1 MSRQKPEGVKEED
14 YIPELPTSGS
24 EPGILPTE
32 IRKLVDSRRAV
43 KSLLKDPNISED
55 QRMQYDIRQ
64 VRPGLGP
71 NTETRAPKWLYQSA
85 KNSQIPLDASGR
97 VPKFFLPTIMGH
109 QTVDHAF
116 WRSG

>member
-1 MSRQKPEGVKEED
+1 MTLLKTLKFEFILQEYNICFTTVSRQKPEGVKEED

-64 VRPGLGP
+64 VRTGLG
-71 NTETRAPKWLYQSA
+71 LS
-85 KNSQIPLDASGR
+85 NSLHWIFSLSFCLFSYNG
-97 VPKFFLPTIMGH
+97 VC
-109 QTVDHAF
+109 
-116 WRSG
+116 